1 MKRRTFM
8 QVISALG
15 AYSIAPAKAVS
26 MDSDFQAEKNLVWWA
41 SRDTSP
47 DTITEANLEDASL
60 SVEISSTRINYKLE
74 NNSSVG
80 LEYRM
85 KLYPVSPIR
94 DAIILSDVVPP
105 HNTVLGSTTGRWRKV
120 TMASYQFLDP
130 AIVDV

>member
-1 MKRRTFM
+1 M

-26 MDSDFQAEKNLVWWA
+26 MDSKTDFPAEQNLVWWA

-60 SVEISSTRINYKLE
+60 SVDISSTRINYKLE
-74 NNSSVG
+74 NNSSVC
-80 LEYRM
+80 LDVDII
-85 KLYPVSPIR
+85 LTPVSPLLR
-94 DAIILSDVVPP
+94 VRWMQYCVSP
-105 HNTVLGSTTGRWRKV
+105 HNTLKYSLIGRWRSAKV
-120 TMASYQFLDP
+120 HSYQFLDP